1 MITMK
6 IVEVV
11 QDVSIEKA
19 TKEAKEEKLAKEET
33 LAKAAKEEKAEST
46 IIKSQKV
53 KTLKVFK

>member
-1 MITMK
+1 
-6 IVEVV
+6 VEVV

-19 TKEAKEEKLAKEET
+19 TKEAKEET